1 MKSRV
6 SEISVKRI
14 RFNQGVG
21 VFVRIEMIFD
31 PIVAL
36 SWFPQP
42 KSGSPETT
50 SMMANYDN
58 VLAIFPVD
66 NLATKQLVYA
76 VYHLY
81 PNSIW
86 GFFSIMACFQ
96 FGNDAL
102 CHGIPLIGPM
112 APN

>member
-1 MKSRV
+1 MSNVLTLFDITKQKATESV
-6 SEISVKRI
+6 QEQIQIS
-14 RFNQGVG
+14 FSNGS
-21 VFVRIEMIFD
+21 D

-36 SWFPQP
+36 FP

-76 VYHLY
+76 VCHFY
-81 PNSIW
+81 PQNRIV
-86 GFFSIMACFQ
+86 GIFF
-96 FGNDAL
+96 N
-102 CHGIPLIGPM
+102 HGM
-112 APN
+112 FSVW

>member
-1 MKSRV
+1 MFLDIGVVRTLFDITKQ
-6 SEISVKRI
+6 IS
-14 RFNQGVG
+14 FSNG
-21 VFVRIEMIFD
+21 FD

-36 SWFPQP
+36 FP

-76 VYHLY
+76 VYHFY
-81 PNSIW
+81 PQNRIV
-86 GFFSIMACFQ
+86 GIFF
-96 FGNDAL
+96 N
-102 CHGIPLIGPM
+102 HGM
-112 APN
+112 FSVW